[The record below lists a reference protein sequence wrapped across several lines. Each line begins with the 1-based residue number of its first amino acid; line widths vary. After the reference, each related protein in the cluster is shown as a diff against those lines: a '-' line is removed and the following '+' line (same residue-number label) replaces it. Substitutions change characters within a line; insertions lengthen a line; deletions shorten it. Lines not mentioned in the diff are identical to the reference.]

1 MFCGFQ
7 VEALYLVWHAF
18 NFPIGFPSR
27 QAFLFSFT
35 MIYLACRG
43 FVRLRGGVKRRHLA
57 IALTLFMLIAAMVAR
72 QQYGYLTLAGIGFDV
87 LVAAVLTVLLGAR
100 ARLSRARR
108 RRFGSLV
115 LAALLLVNS
124 GNLLLYGRHVLSQ
137 MNYIPVKTY
146 ARYVS
151 DVQPVVE
158 RVKHEDKGFYRMEQ
172 TFHRGRNDPML
183 FSYRGLSH
191 FSSTEK
197 TAHQGFYGPD
207 GLPQRWPVG
216 QLLGRIHCFR

>member
-1 MFCGFQ
+1 
-7 VEALYLVWHAF
+7 
-18 NFPIGFPSR
+18 
-27 QAFLFSFT
+27 
-35 MIYLACRG
+35 
-43 FVRLRGGVKRRHLA
+43 
-57 IALTLFMLIAAMVAR
+57 
-72 QQYGYLTLAGIGFDV
+72 
-87 LVAAVLTVLLGAR
+87 
-100 ARLSRARR
+100 
-108 RRFGSLV
+108 
-115 LAALLLVNS
+115 
-124 GNLLLYGRHVLSQ
+124 

-197 TAHQGFYGPD
+197 TATKDFMGRMGFRNA
-207 GLPQRWPVG
+207 GLWANY
-216 QLLGRIHCFR
+216 